1 MAGNRELFDKALN
14 DGHSAAWDQDWDRAT
29 QYYIRAVQEFPENA
43 QALNSLALALLNA
56 KRFQEALKIYTRS
69 ADLNPDDPVLLEK
82 SADGLARFARSDDER
97 TASVTV
103 ARR

>member
-43 QALNSLALALLNA
+43 EALNSLGLALLNA
-56 KRFQEALKIYTRS
+56 KRFQEAVNATMFS
-69 ADLNPDDPVLLEK
+69 
-82 SADGLARFARSDDER
+82 
-97 TASVTV
+97 
-103 ARR
+103 ARRD

>member
-43 QALNSLALALLNA
+43 EALNSLGELVSCRGHADAAPGVLTTTGNALRRDRN
-56 KRFQEALKIYTRS
+56 I
-69 ADLNPDDPVLLEK
+69 
-82 SADGLARFARSDDER
+82 
-97 TASVTV
+97 V
-103 ARR
+103 AAFGSP